1 MGVFN
6 YFSLKKRDANAEQKP
21 GQASNQPAN
30 VHNELTEIELGHFLG
45 SGNANNTRKL
55 DQSSNI
61 SNNDRDGQGGEFGLG
76 FNQEYPMSN
85 GSTSIGNTNHSTKS
99 FEKFQSVFNKVNAPH
114 TQFQLPGDFR
124 DPQYI
129 FVQYLYDICVSK
141 GWLKLVDPLE
151 PCVMKKNHKDGD
163 KIQYR
168 YLPPC
173 DDVTDE
179 SFVDLVARY
188 LRAEIAVK
196 VSFPLIHA
204 ILDTVTPREGVIP
217 IDLDHRIQ
225 ILDSIHE
232 LPFAS
237 KYQYC
242 AFIRDER
249 SFVVW
254 GNTIQQVLS
263 FLTHIEKKLINF
275 VWDAGNQVNEKRVG
289 YVPRVT
295 FTNGLDTFEEDD
307 DESLLKQNSVRIET
321 ESRTGSGSPN
331 GSSELSSTASLDELD
346 LENQYEERPVFL
358 IHAVITAV
366 SIIVL
371 MAFIGMFV
379 AQMMR
384 ILVSDKQYLSL
395 LSLLYLPVIFFFC
408 SFFSSSVVGVFMFI
422 LGPVSQLQ
430 KNSYSYSVER
440 SPRLK
445 PKNGILPHITIQCP
459 VYKERLET
467 VLRPTFESIQKAI
480 HTYELQGGSANIF
493 VNDDGLQLIPRED
506 ALARIEYYEENGF
519 GYVARPGHNVDGFI
533 RKGRFKKASNMN
545 YCLYIS
551 NLVDEEFEKL
561 RCDPNN
567 WDPRIESAAYL
578 NALKTVVENEGR
590 CWAGGD
596 ILLGDIILI
605 IDSDTRIP
613 TDCFL
618 DAASEMHA
626 CPDVGVLQ
634 HASGVMMVVND
645 YWEQMIAW
653 FTDLIYFSIS
663 YVSASG
669 ADAAAFVGHNAFLR
683 WPAVQECAYVD
694 KDDNRLKYWSESHV
708 SEDFEMSL
716 KLGGLGYI
724 VRLAT
729 YHDGGFKEGVSLSVY
744 DELNRWSKYAYG
756 CSEIM
761 FYPLR
766 KWFLGKIFTPLFR
779 MFLRCNISLA
789 CKFGIISYMGTY
801 FAIGASL
808 LMVFLNYF
816 IVGYYNW
823 GYSRIYSDSMHIF
836 VAVTVTFSAASQV
849 AYAIARL
856 RVHKATILE
865 VFIEL
870 RWTVVMA
877 IFMGSLSWHT
887 CKAIVCHLFSI
898 NMAWEATAKDIEHSN
913 FFREVPKAI
922 KSYYMMYIFCIGML
936 IAILVF
942 SYAVPYAFQIR
953 GIAPILPLGWSL
965 FSHILAPIVLNPQ
978 ITTFSW

>member
-1 MGVFN
+1 MGISS
-6 YFSLKKRDANAEQKP
+6 YFFLKKRD
-21 GQASNQPAN
+21 SNKIEKSKHAQILESSIQDDFKE
-30 VHNELTEIELGHFLG
+30 VELGLTDIAQNQF
-45 SGNANNTRKL
+45 SGAETTPGVS
-55 DQSSNI
+55 DH
-61 SNNDRDGQGGEFGLG
+61 
-76 FNQEYPMSN
+76 
-85 GSTSIGNTNHSTKS
+85 SIKS
-99 FEKFQSVFNKVNAPH
+99 FDRIQSVFHKVNAPH
-114 TQFQLPGDFR
+114 SRFDLPGDFR

-129 FVQYLYDICVSK
+129 FVQYLYDICMSK

-151 PCVMKKNHKDGD
+151 PAVMKKNHKNGND
-163 KIQYR
+163 IQYR

-173 DDVTDE
+173 DDVTED

-204 ILDTVTPREGVIP
+204 ILETVKPEEGVIP
-217 IDLDHRIQ
+217 IDLNNRIQ
-225 ILDSIHE
+225 ILESIHE

-242 AFIRDER
+242 AFIRDEK
-249 SFVVW
+249 SFIVW
-254 GNTIQQVLS
+254 GPTIQQVLN
-263 FLTHIEKKLINF
+263 FLTHIEKRLINF
-275 VWDAGNQVNEKRVG
+275 VWDAGNQVNEKKVG

-295 FTNGLDTFEEDD
+295 FTNGVDSFHED
-307 DESLLKQNSVRIET
+307 SLLKDDSIKIET
-321 ESRTGSGSPN
+321 ESKTGSRMLDK
-331 GSSELSSTASLDELD
+331 SSLSSDTCSDKGD

-358 IHAVITAV
+358 IHAVITSI

-371 MAFIGMFV
+371 MAFIGLFI
-379 AQMMR
+379 AQMIR
-384 ILVSDKQYLSL
+384 ILVSDKNWISL
-395 LSLLYLPVIFFFC
+395 VSLLYVPVIFFFC
-408 SFFSSSVVGVFMFI
+408 SFFSSSVVGVIMFI
-422 LGPVSQLQ
+422 FGPVSQLQ

-459 VYKERLET
+459 VYKERLES
-467 VLRPTFESIQKAI
+467 VLRPTFESVQKAI

-493 VNDDGLQLIPRED
+493 VNDDGLQLLPKDE
-506 ALARIEYYEENGF
+506 ALKRIEFYEEQGF

-551 NLVDEEFEKL
+551 NLVDEEFEKR
-561 RCDPNN
+561 RCDPNR
-567 WDPRIESAAYL
+567 WDPRTESSAYL
-578 NALKTVVENEGR
+578 NALKVVVQKEGR

-613 TDCFL
+613 EDCFL

-653 FTDLIYFSIS
+653 FTELIYFSIS

-694 KDDNRLKYWSESHV
+694 KDDDRVKYWSENHV

-766 KWFLGKIFTPLFR
+766 KWVLGKIFTPLFR

-856 RVHKATILE
+856 RVRKATVLE

-870 RWTVVMA
+870 KWTVVMA

-887 CKAIVCHLFSI
+887 CKAVVCHLFSI
-898 NMAWEATAKDIEHSN
+898 DMGWEATAKDIEHSN
-913 FFREVPKAI
+913 FFKEIPKAI
-922 KSYYMMYIFCIGML
+922 KSYYMMYIFCTGML
-936 IAILVF
+936 IGILVLC
-942 SYAVPYAFQIR
+942 YAVPYAFQIR
-953 GIAPILPLGWSL
+953 GIAPILPLAWSL
-965 FSHILAPIVLNPQ
+965 WSHILSPIVLNPQ

>member
-1 MGVFN
+1 MGILS
-6 YFSLKKRDANAEQKP
+6 YFSLKKRDGNDAKKLRKDSTLPPESHEAFGE
-21 GQASNQPAN
+21 
-30 VHNELTEIELGHFLG
+30 TELGLIPNHQYPLL
-45 SGNANNTRKL
+45 SGDLSTNG
-55 DQSSNI
+55 
-61 SNNDRDGQGGEFGLG
+61 DGE
-76 FNQEYPMSN
+76 
-85 GSTSIGNTNHSTKS
+85 HSTKS
-99 FEKFQSVFNKVNAPH
+99 FDRIQSVFNKVNAPH

-151 PCVMKKNHKDGD
+151 PCVMKKNHKKGD
-163 KIQYR
+163 EIQYR

-173 DDVTDE
+173 DDVTDD

-204 ILDTVTPREGVIP
+204 ILDTVKPEEGVIP

-225 ILDSIHE
+225 ILESIHE

-242 AFIRDER
+242 AFIRDEK

-254 GNTIQQVLS
+254 GPTIQQVLN
-263 FLTHIEKKLINF
+263 FLTHVEKRLINF
-275 VWDAGNQVNEKRVG
+275 VWDAGNEVNEKRVG
-289 YVPRVT
+289 YIPRVT
-295 FTNGLDTFEEDD
+295 FTNGLESFDD
-307 DESLLKQNSVRIET
+307 DILLKQNSIRVET
-321 ESRTGSGSPN
+321 ESRAGSGSPDRSR
-331 GSSELSSTASLDELD
+331 SSVSSDVSLDEID
-346 LENQYEERPVFL
+346 LENQYEDRPVFL
-358 IHAVITAV
+358 IHAVITAI

-371 MAFIGMFV
+371 MTFIGMFIS
-379 AQMMR
+379 QMIRM
-384 ILVSDKQYLSL
+384 LVSDKNWISL
-395 LSLLYLPVIFFFC
+395 LSLLYIPVVFFFC

-459 VYKERLET
+459 VYKEKLET
-467 VLRPTFESIQKAI
+467 VLKPTFESLQRAI

-493 VNDDGLQLIPRED
+493 VNDDGLQLIPKEE
-506 ALARIEYYEENGF
+506 ALERIQHYEENGF

-567 WDPRIESAAYL
+567 WDPRLESAAYL
-578 NALKTVVENEGR
+578 NALKTVVKTEGR

-694 KDDNRLKYWSESHV
+694 KDDDRVKYWSENHV

-729 YHDGGFKEGVSLSVY
+729 YHNGGFKEGVSLSVY

-761 FYPLR
+761 FYPLK
-766 KWFLGKIFTPLFR
+766 KWILGKIFTPLFR

-808 LMVFLNYF
+808 IMVFLNYF

-856 RVHKATILE
+856 RVHKATVLE

-870 RWTVVMA
+870 KWTVVMA

-887 CKAIVCHLFSI
+887 CKAILCHLFSI

-913 FFREVPKAI
+913 FFKEVPKAI
-922 KSYYMMYIFCIGML
+922 KSYYMMYILCISML
-936 IAILVF
+936 IAILVL

-953 GIAPILPLGWSL
+953 GIAPILPLAWSL
-965 FSHILAPIVLNPQ
+965 WSHILAPIVLNPQ